1 MSASKSPKET
11 ETHSRKLVMPDCINS
26 GGSLFGGMMMSW
38 IDKLAAMTA
47 QRHSNSNVVTASIDQ
62 LAFLAPV
69 YVGDHVV
76 MKGRVIY
83 VGRTSME
90 IRIDVWKENPI
101 KGECV
106 KCTQAYL
113 TFVALDSQGKP
124 KEVPSLKLTTEEE
137 KLDFEEAKERMA
149 IRKQLAAKQRN
160 NS

>member
-1 MSASKSPKET
+1 MSASKTPQET

-69 YVGDHVV
+69 YLGDHVV
-76 MKGRVIY
+76 MVGRVIY
-83 VGRTSME
+83 VGKTSME

-101 KGECV
+101 KGERM
-106 KCTQAYL
+106 KCTQAFL

-124 KEVPSLKLTTEEE
+124 HPVPSLILKSDED
-137 KLDFEEAKERMA
+137 KLDFEEAKERIA
-149 IRKQLAAKQRN
+149 VRKQLAAKQRK
-160 NS
+160 SS